1 MKKKGIVVV
10 GAGGH
15 AKVCIELLHA
25 MGEKVD
31 YCVGD
36 DGSPELCIGV
46 PVLKNDHNLERLRN
60 EGYSRVFIAIGAN
73 SVRARLAGVV
83 ADLGYQLVNAV
94 SPRSVV
100 SPTAEIGAGV
110 AIMAGAV
117 INAEAFVDSLTIVN
131 TGATVD
137 HDCRIGR
144 AAHIAPQ
151 CALAGN
157 VTIGARSFL
166 GIGSRVIPGVSIG
179 DNVTVGA
186 GGVVIADIDNDVTV
200 AGVPVRLINVKR

>member
-1 MKKKGIVVV
+1 MRTGLIVV

-15 AKVCIELLHA
+15 AKVCIELLRS
-25 MGEKVD
+25 MGEVVD

-36 DGSPELCIGV
+36 ENSPTSCVGV
-46 PVLKNDHNLERLRN
+46 TVLANDENLRRLRD
-60 EGYSRVFIAIGAN
+60 EGYSRAFIAIGAN
-73 SVRARLAGVV
+73 SVRARLADVV
-83 ADLGYQLVNAV
+83 VGLGYQLVNAI

-100 SPTAEIGAGV
+100 SPTARLGSGV

-117 INAEAFVDSLTIVN
+117 INADALVDSLAIVN

-151 CALAGN
+151 CGLAGN
-157 VTIGARSFL
+157 VTVGIQSFI
-166 GIGSRVIPGVSIG
+166 GIGSRVIPDVSIG
-179 DNVTVGA
+179 NNVTVGA
-186 GGVVIADIDNDVTV
+186 GGVVITDIRDDVV
-200 AGVPVRLINVKR
+200 VVGVPARPINVKS